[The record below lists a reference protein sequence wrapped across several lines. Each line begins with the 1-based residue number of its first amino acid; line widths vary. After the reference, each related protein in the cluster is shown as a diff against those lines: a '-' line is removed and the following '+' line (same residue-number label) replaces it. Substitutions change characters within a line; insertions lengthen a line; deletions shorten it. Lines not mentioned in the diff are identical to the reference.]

1 MPAVSK
7 AFDRVNNVEQVM
19 WDTIPAGKVQVSVV
33 AHAITAAPQK
43 YALVIRLS

>member
-1 MPAVSK
+1 
-7 AFDRVNNVEQVM
+7 
-19 WDTIPAGKVQVSVV
+19 VQVSVV